1 MIKQILLILL
11 GLFFLLNG
19 VNHFWNTHILK
30 EYAEKRS
37 LIAPKLMVILSGLL
51 LIAGGLTLITGYLII
66 PGIIGLCIFLA
77 IASFLLHKFWTVK
90 KREVMM
96 LEAMHFVKNWAIL
109 FELVYISTTLE

>member
-1 MIKQILLILL
+1 MIKKTLLIFL
-11 GLFFLLNG
+11 GMFFLLNG
-19 VNHFWNTHILK
+19 VNHFYNSHILK

-51 LIAGGLTLITGYLII
+51 LIAGGLTIITGYLIV

-77 IASFLLHKFWTVK
+77 SASFMLHKFWAVK
-90 KREVMM
+90 KRESIM

-109 FELVYISTTLE
+109 FELIYIATTLE